1 MAILSSVISF
11 KDVSLNFGGVQAL
24 DDISFDIEEGS
35 LFAIIGPNG
44 AGKTSA
50 FNCINGIYRP
60 TTGSVNIFDKDI
72 SDMKPDQI
80 ADLGISRTFQ
90 NIELFE
96 NMTALDNILIG
107 AHRHI
112 DYGSV
117 AGLLFTKKAR
127 EEEDRAREIA
137 EDIIDFLEIEE
148 HRFSFILSLPYG
160 IQKRIELARA
170 LAMKPKVLLL
180 DEPLSALDLKLRQ
193 AMRFEL
199 KTLQRETGIT
209 FVFVT
214 HDQEEALT
222 MSDRIAVINEGEIQQ
237 IGEPEQIYE
246 SPSNKFVANFIGEAN
261 LLSGVCKTPGENGV
275 CELGTGH
282 ELNLFVPPH
291 IKQNDKVTIFIR
303 PERIKIEKSSKDKSQ
318 LSISEFTYLGNAA
331 TIQLKSNNQLINVNL
346 PIEDLKI
353 FKKDD
358 YVDIHFPKESAQV
371 ID

>member
-50 FNCINGIYRP
+50 FNCNNGINRP

-148 HRFSFILSLPYG
+148 YRFSFILSLPYG

-180 DEPLSALDLKLRQ
+180 DEPAAGMNNEETEDIARFILDIHEELGVTVVLVDHDMNMVMDIATDLIAMDFGKKLFDGKPED
-193 AMRFEL
+193 AA
-199 KTLQRETGIT
+199 K
-209 FVFVT
+209 
-214 HDQEEALT
+214 DK
-222 MSDRIAVINEGEIQQ
+222 AVI
-237 IGEPEQIYE
+237 
-246 SPSNKFVANFIGEAN
+246 EA
-261 LLSGVCKTPGENGV
+261 
-275 CELGTGH
+275 
-282 ELNLFVPPH
+282 
-291 IKQNDKVTIFIR
+291 
-303 PERIKIEKSSKDKSQ
+303 
-318 LSISEFTYLGNAA
+318 YLGV
-331 TIQLKSNNQLINVNL
+331 S
-346 PIEDLKI
+346 D
-353 FKKDD
+353 
-358 YVDIHFPKESAQV
+358 
-371 ID
+371 